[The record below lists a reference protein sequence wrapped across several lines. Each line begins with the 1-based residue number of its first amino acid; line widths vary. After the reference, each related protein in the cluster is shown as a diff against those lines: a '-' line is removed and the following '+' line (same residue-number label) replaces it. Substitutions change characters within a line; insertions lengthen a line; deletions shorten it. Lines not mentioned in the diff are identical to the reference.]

1 MGGDRPGGRGCGG
14 GALPLAVLADVGAP
28 GEGAPGGGVTSPPP
42 SDAPAA
48 ARENDQ
54 LAGRASDG
62 GALPLA
68 ASPDLGLPGGGARGG
83 GAARPTAQDDGA
95 AAWGGGRL
103 GGRNGDGGALPLA
116 VPADVGV
123 PGGGAPGGTA
133 ARRTPQDNGAA
144 ARGGGRLGGGV
155 GDGGALFSARPAD
168 VGEAGGAGLVDD
180 TALAQAA
187 ANDNARPFGGERDN
201 ESSPDRLVAH
211 LRRVVPLPFVRK
223 VRLHMDSCPGT
234 NKSQFFY
241 GGIGLMLATGLLDCA
256 MVVYMV
262 VGHTKFGPDLVA
274 RQIAGRYNTQ
284 DTFNHGQLVEHISK
298 YATSGAYDEKMLRT
312 WKLGTQELFAPIAHI
327 MSYRCMVL
335 LADDGKI
342 RLDPVAPPADFEPF
356 PDGGNVFHDAD
367 LMRECEGVAERR
379 LRTVVFPS
387 LRRKTYRGVGERAV
401 PHLSDAPVGSSLLP
415 ASVGSCRA
423 VRLFT
428 RRSVSDKFWREQARW
443 MRDPSLQAVNAALA
457 AVDQY
462 ASHPEM
468 RKEAYGSKAKDIS
481 DQYAKFVPPEF
492 VPDRYL
498 LPDRGCTGTMTQTT
512 LGTPGMQAAPRNAT
526 HTSGNNTGRTA
537 APVSAQSLQK
547 CGKVRWSGAAHA
559 QPLASALL
567 APPFNGVLPRKAADW
582 ETLVTEMP
590 APGSGLVWD
599 VLTLKRHAKV
609 LAKKRPDIAG

>member
-1 MGGDRPGGRGCGG
+1 MSAAGHSDGALFPPSDNSTAAVGGDRPGGRGCGG
-14 GALPLAVLADVGAP
+14 EALPLAVLADVGAP

-42 SDAPAA
+42 SDALAA

-54 LAGRASDG
+54 LAGRAGDG
-62 GALPLA
+62 SALPLA
-68 ASPDLGLPGGGARGG
+68 ASPDLGLPGEGARGG

-116 VPADVGV
+116 VPADVVVPGGGARGGATARLSPQDGGAAARGGSRLGGCVGEGGALPLAAPADVGV

-144 ARGGGRLGGGV
+144 ARGGGRRGDGV

-168 VGEAGGAGLVDD
+168 VGEAGGASLVDD

-262 VGHTKFGPDLVA
+262 VGHTKFGPDPVA
-274 RQIAGRYNTQ
+274 RHIAGRYNTQ

-298 YATSGAYDEKMLRT
+298 YVTSGAYDEKMLRT
-312 WKLGTQELFAPIAHI
+312 WKLGTQELFARIAHI

-356 PDGGNVFHDAD
+356 PDCGNVFHDAD

-428 RRSVSDKFWREQARW
+428 RRSVSDK
-443 MRDPSLQAVNAALA
+443 S
-457 AVDQY
+457 
-462 ASHPEM
+462 SG
-468 RKEAYGSKAKDIS
+468 GSR
-481 DQYAKFVPPEF
+481 QGGCETH
-492 VPDRYL
+492 RYKL
-498 LPDRGCTGTMTQTT
+498 
-512 LGTPGMQAAPRNAT
+512 
-526 HTSGNNTGRTA
+526 
-537 APVSAQSLQK
+537 
-547 CGKVRWSGAAHA
+547 
-559 QPLASALL
+559 
-567 APPFNGVLPRKAADW
+567 
-582 ETLVTEMP
+582 
-590 APGSGLVWD
+590 
-599 VLTLKRHAKV
+599 
-609 LAKKRPDIAG
+609 